1 MREFERALAIDPGS
15 TDAKLGIARA
25 LVGIVGDG
33 LSKDIQ
39 GDLACAEQLLDEVLE
54 REPNRS
60 LAHAVMGHQRRI
72 LGRMAEAQAELE
84 AAIALDRNDA
94 WAVRTLGQTFLGS
107 GQPEAAIPYFEKAIR
122 LNPREHSVGNAYG
135 MLGASHLF
143 LGHTEQAIAFLR
155 RARTEMPRYW

>member
-1 MREFERALAIDPGS
+1 LLRDAGRRIDEEKAADPDARDPVMRAWALFYGPPGFPESHRAAVQEFERALAIDPGLI
-15 TDAKLGIARA
+15 DAKLGIARP

-39 GDLACAEQLLDEVLE
+39 GDLARVEQLLGEILE

-72 LGRMAEAQAELE
+72 LGRMAESQAELE

-107 GQPEAAIPYFEKAIR
+107 GQPEAAIPI
-122 LNPREHSVGNAYG
+122 
-135 MLGASHLF
+135 
-143 LGHTEQAIAFLR
+143 
-155 RARTEMPRYW
+155 